1 MTEVDL
7 YNKYRPGTL
16 EEVKGQPHVIDLLK
30 QYLAEGSVPHSMVFH
45 GPPGTGK
52 TSTARLI
59 AQGLNSHEC
68 GLIEV
73 NSASTGKVDDMRSL
87 EREVDYF
94 PIDGDYKTYVFDE
107 AHRISSAGFDSLL
120 KTVEEPPSH
129 VKFIFVTTDRDAI
142 PNTILSRSDVHQ
154 FNRIPSNSIRDRLE
168 EVLGLEGVKLT
179 PELVNLA
186 VEAGSGSLR
195 DSLKSLQK
203 ILVMYHSNQ
212 SQIDIV
218 KSLGIVGPKGLGD
231 FCRAFIASN
240 LGSLKAASACFDPS
254 IVDPIKAI
262 HSLQQFTLDARHSI
276 VDPEFL
282 PKAESNVEEFL
293 SSLDLSTPEMQ
304 KYNCDCLLFLFD
316 MSLTLEESFRKSTNH
331 KGLIDRF
338 VIQLEQSRA

>member
-1 MTEVDL
+1 MSESDL
-7 YNKYRPGTL
+7 YNKYRPKTL
-16 EEVKGQPHVIDLLK
+16 EEVRGQSHVIDLLK
-30 QYLAEGSVPHSMVFH
+30 EYLSTDAVPHSMVFH
-45 GPPGTGK
+45 GPAGTGK

-59 AQGLNSHEC
+59 AQGLNQHEC
-68 GLIEV
+68 GLVEV

-87 EREVDYF
+87 EREVAYY
-94 PIDGDYKTYVFDE
+94 PIEGEYKTYVFDE

-154 FNRIPSNSIRDRLE
+154 FNRIPSNDIRERLKD
-168 EVLGLEGVKLT
+168 VLKVEGVKLT
-179 PELVNLA
+179 DELINLA

-203 ILVMYHSNQ
+203 ILVMYHSNE
-212 SQIDIV
+212 SQLDIV

-231 FCRAFIASN
+231 FCKAFLENDLSALKLAS
-240 LGSLKAASACFDPS
+240 GCFDPS
-254 IVDPIKAI
+254 IVDPVRAI

-276 VDPEFL
+276 VDPEFMS
-282 PKAESNVEEFL
+282 KAESNVEEFL
-293 SSLDLSTPEMQ
+293 SSINLTTPEMQ
-304 KYNCDCLLFLFD
+304 KYTCDCLLFLFD
-316 MSLTLEESFRKSTNH
+316 MSLGLEESFRKSTNH
-331 KGLIDRF
+331 RGLLDRF

>member
-1 MTEVDL
+1 MSESDL
-7 YNKYRPGTL
+7 YNKFRPKSL
-16 EEVKGQPHVIDLLK
+16 EEVKGQDHVIDLLK
-30 QYLAEGSVPHSMVFH
+30 EYLNTDSVPHSMVFH

-59 AQGLNSHEC
+59 AKGLNPDEC

-73 NSASTGKVDDMRSL
+73 NSASTGKVDDMRAL
-87 EREVDYF
+87 EREVAYY
-94 PIDGDYKTYVFDE
+94 PIEGEYKVYVFDE

-154 FNRIPSNSIRDRLE
+154 FNRIASNQIKDRLL
-168 EVLGLEGVKLT
+168 EVLKQEGVKLT
-179 PELVNLA
+179 EELVSLA

-203 ILVMYHSNQ
+203 ILALYNSNE

-218 KSLGIVGPKGLGD
+218 KSLGIVGAKGLGD
-231 FCRAFIASN
+231 FCRAFLQNDLSKLKDAS
-240 LGSLKAASACFDPS
+240 SCFDPS
-254 IVDPIKAI
+254 IVDAVKAI
-262 HSLQQFTLDARHSI
+262 HSLQQFTLDARHCI
-276 VDPEFL
+276 VDSEYL
-282 PKAESNVEEFL
+282 SKSESNVEEFL
-293 SSLDLSTPEMQ
+293 ASIDLSSPEMR
-304 KYNCDCLLFLFD
+304 KYSCDCLLFLFD
-316 MSLTLEESFRKSTNH
+316 MSLSLEESFRKSTNH
-331 KGLIDRF
+331 RSLIDRF